1 MNELTN
7 NDDLYALICHHDDAN
22 ELDSRL
28 KTLSNVDEI
37 LMFLHQR
44 DDQSLTLLMLAALH
58 GKYDMVRVILS
69 HSSDV
74 HKLVEFHGYVF
85 RIDGTL
91 VKNARALWCAC
102 DRGHYTVARALI
114 EIGGADIDN
123 GPRYPILIDAI
134 IAGRLDTVRFLIDNG
149 YADINNTRNNDNY
162 KLNSLIM
169 AVIHG
174 YTHIVAFLLEK
185 GSQCDYM
192 APTSNNTAL
201 SYAAM
206 KGYLEIVRLLCAAG
220 ACSSSKNKNGQTP
233 LMLAAKNE
241 RMDIVDYLLEQN
253 DSETGIK
260 ELELV
265 ACSFIV
271 IVTNNNNNIIQ
282 QVHFQKMIRLM
293 YKIFEIRQIKNI
305 SKTVAPAIA
314 AYAFYQ
320 ECQTIEEFNKIEHDN
335 ERLYIEALLIRE
347 RILVSEKDDTLFK
360 PLLVVGDKLVERGQ
374 FERCLHL
381 WEHTF
386 YLYQNMNLETG
397 LHRFVWLF
405 CRMLSVNVHI
415 SPQRFVQICRLT
427 FEPSQQKPKD
437 DYIKNALCFLA
448 IAIKILE
455 RPTIT
460 KAERQL
466 IYQWINDFCHRKRT
480 TSHGQTLLHLCVD
493 EQTYYDINYRPQ
505 DIKPI
510 LKFPNL
516 ALAQLLIT
524 RYSQWIDLNAAEA
537 TSGNTALHISC
548 KNSTID
554 SLAVVQLLL
563 NSGAHIDC
571 MNIHNRTPFDIA
583 QTIPIRTLLKTKQFP
598 SRLKCLCARLVL
610 DKQLPY
616 ELIWSNET
624 EMNSFLFLHGGV
636 AKRNENNLTNN

>member
-7 NDDLYALICHHDDAN
+7 NDDLYALISQHDHAN

-28 KTLSNVDEI
+28 KTLSNVDET

-44 DDQSLTLLMLAALH
+44 DDQCITLLMLAALY
-58 GKYDMVRVILS
+58 GRDETVRVILA

-74 HKLVEFHGYVF
+74 HKLVELHGYVF
-85 RIDGTL
+85 RTDGTL
-91 VKNARALWCAC
+91 VKNATALWCAC
-102 DRGHYTVARALI
+102 DRGHYTVARTLI
-114 EIGGADIDN
+114 EVGRAEIDN
-123 GPRYPILIDAI
+123 GPRYPLLIDAI
-134 IAGRLDTVRFLIDNG
+134 IVGRLDTVRFLIENS
-149 YADINNTRNNDNY
+149 YTDINSTRNSDNY
-162 KLNSLIM
+162 KFNSLIM

-174 YTHIVAFLLEK
+174 HTQIVAFLLEK
-185 GSQCDYM
+185 GSPCDYI

-206 KGYLEIVRLLCAAG
+206 KGYFDIVCLLCSAG
-220 ACSSSKNKNGQTP
+220 ACSSSKNRNGQTP
-233 LMLAAKNE
+233 LMLAARND
-241 RMDIVDYLLEQN
+241 RMDIVDYLLDQN

-260 ELELV
+260 QIELV
-265 ACSFIV
+265 ACSFVV
-271 IVTNNNNNIIQ
+271 ILNNNNNIIQ
-282 QVHFQKMIRLM
+282 QIQFQRMIRLM
-293 YKIFEIRQIKNI
+293 YKIFEIRQRKNL
-305 SKTVAPAIA
+305 SKTVAQPIA

-335 ERLYIEALLIRE
+335 ERLYIEALMIRE
-347 RILVSEKDDTLFK
+347 RILVPEKDETLFK
-360 PLLVVGDKLVERGQ
+360 PLLVIGDKLVERGQ

-386 YLYQNMNLETG
+386 YLYQNMDLETG

-405 CRMLSVNVHI
+405 CRMLSINVHI

-455 RPTIT
+455 QPTLT
-460 KAERQL
+460 KVERQL
-466 IYQWINDFCHRKRT
+466 IYQWLNDFCRQKRI

-510 LKFPNL
+510 IKFPNL
-516 ALAQLLIT
+516 AIAQLLIT
-524 RYSQWIDLNAAEA
+524 RYNQWIDVNAVEA
-537 TSGNTALHISC
+537 TSGNSALHISC

-554 SLAVVQLLL
+554 SLAVVQLLI
-563 NSGAHIDC
+563 NYGAHIDC
-571 MNIHNRTPFDIA
+571 MNVHNRTPFDIA
-583 QTIPIRTLLKTKQFP
+583 EAIPIRTFLKTKQLP
-598 SRLKCLCARLVL
+598 SRLKCLCARLIL

-616 ELIWSNET
+616 ELIWPKET
-624 EMNSFLFLHGGV
+624 EMNSFLFLHGGL
-636 AKRNENNLTNN
+636 AKRRKNSSTNN